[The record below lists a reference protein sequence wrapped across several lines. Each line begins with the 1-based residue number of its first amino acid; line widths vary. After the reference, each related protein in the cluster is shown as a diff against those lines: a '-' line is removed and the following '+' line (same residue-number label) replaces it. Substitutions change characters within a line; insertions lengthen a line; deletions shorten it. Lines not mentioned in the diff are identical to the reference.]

1 MDIYKNGGFH
11 LKSDNFHVVIDPTSV
26 RAANEAD
33 IALISHSH
41 SDHIRSIQSIKC
53 LKILSQATIDVLAV
67 KSKKSISVN
76 NYKILDPSDPDK
88 NSIKIDD
95 IIKITAYPAG
105 HCIGSL
111 QFLIEFENEKFLY
124 TGDFCLENRLGFEAG
139 KIHEIKEGTLI
150 IDPTYCEK
158 QYVFPERKLL
168 YKEIFQWMK
177 NTLSKT
183 NNLFLIGRQLGTG
196 QELTSLI
203 NYSKYKGQI
212 FAHPAVYKINEV
224 HSSYS
229 HLGRFEYKKDPFEI
243 KREQGI
249 NDLERFF
256 VDGDEIP
263 KPNGKKKSIFLLP
276 FYYISKIRELSEV
289 YGKKSIAIFT
299 GWAVT
304 RKFSVQ
310 SFPLTSHAGCNHI
323 TDYYK
328 ESKARQMYFF

>member
-1 MDIYKNGGFH
+1 MEIYKQSGFH
-11 LKSDNFHVVIDPTSV
+11 LKSDQFHICIDPTSV
-26 RAANEAD
+26 RSANEAD
-33 IALISHSH
+33 LILISHSH
-41 SDHIRSIQSIKC
+41 SDHIRSIQSIKS
-53 LKILSQATIDVLAV
+53 LKITSQPTLDVLSV
-67 KSKKSISVN
+67 KSKKPIQID
-76 NYKILDPSDPDK
+76 NYKILDPSNPEK
-88 NSIKIDD
+88 NSIEIDD
-95 IIKITAYPAG
+95 FLKITAYPAG

-124 TGDFCLENRLGFEAG
+124 TGDFCLENRLGFDSG
-139 KIHEIKEGTLI
+139 NIHEIKDGILI

-158 QYVFPERKLL
+158 EYVFPERKLL
-168 YKEIFQWMK
+168 YKEIYQWMK

-183 NNLFLIGRQLGTG
+183 NNLFLIGRQLGTC

-203 NYSKYKGQI
+203 NYSTFKGQI

-229 HLGRFEYKKDPFEI
+229 KLGRFEYKKDPFEI

-256 VDGDEIP
+256 VDGENIP

-276 FYYISKIRELSEV
+276 FYYMSKIRELSEIF
-289 YGKKSIAIFT
+289 GRKSIAVFT

-304 RKFSVQ
+304 RNFSVQ
-310 SFPLTSHAGCNHI
+310 SFPLTSHAGYNHI
-323 TDYYK
+323 AEYYTQ
-328 ESKARQMYFF
+328 SKARQMYFF